1 LATAALKG
9 FYQQFVV
16 VGFSALAQDQV
27 WSARRLIVCGFEAA
41 VWKADKE
48 IAIQHL
54 DKEVH

>member
-16 VGFSALAQDQV
+16 V
-27 WSARRLIVCGFEAA
+27 ETA

-48 IAIQHL
+48 IAIQNL
-54 DKEVH
+54 DKEVHSLRATPF